1 MSLINH
7 TDEGPNH
14 GGKLND
20 LSYFKEFKTLDV
32 FGKTFSISYKNRKTF
47 NSLDAFFTITQLENL
62 ELVSSDEPSSEIYID
77 EDVVVIPIA
86 GSEIGY
92 FHLIYNVLSEIEI
105 IKSMF
110 PKVKIKIL
118 NLCDKEIFKFLIEK
132 FKKTDTFKVYG
143 IEDSDIINFE
153 ENDFIK
159 IKSLFF
165 IYTQFNPI
173 ASKIASHN
181 FDYSGD
187 RKGKKL
193 VWSYL
198 IEKPVRDRFL
208 INDQI
213 INDRKIFLS
222 GMKSNNI
229 KRATANLIY
238 KRVFGH
244 SMSLKET
251 KTLIGLRVEN
261 YQDFVDRLM
270 TESEEL
276 KLEKM
281 FKEAG
286 YEIIDP
292 ENLKSIYDQAAL
304 FASASHVVGLA
315 GASFINSIFC
325 KKDTQ
330 ILILNSSDS
339 YSFPH
344 KEIVASFG
352 LDVKTSP
359 RQKPWRDYTYSAEMI
374 FNLVKRDFPSFLP
387 PVL

>member
-153 ENDFIK
+153 ENDLIK

-165 IYTQFNPI
+165 IYTEYNPI

-198 IEKPVRDRFL
+198 VNKPVRDRFL
-208 INDQI
+208 LNDQVT
-213 INDRKIFLS
+213 NNRKIFLS
-222 GMKSNNI
+222 GMKSNTV
-229 KRATANLIY
+229 KRATANAVY
-238 KRVFGH
+238 KRVFGY
-244 SMSLKET
+244 SLSLEET
-251 KTLIGLRVEN
+251 KKLDN
-261 YQDFVDRLM
+261 MSPKHYQDFVDRLM

-292 ENLKSIYDQAAL
+292 ENLISICDQASL
-304 FASASHVVGLA
+304 FASASHIVGLS
-315 GASFINSIFC
+315 GASFVNCIFC
-325 KKDTQ
+325 KKDTKV
-330 ILILNSSDS
+330 LILNSSDS

-352 LDVKTSP
+352 LDANISP
-359 RQKPWRDYTYSAEMI
+359 RQKPWRNYAYPAEMI

-387 PVL
+387 PVI

>member
-1 MSLINH
+1 MSLINYI
-7 TDEGPNH
+7 DEGPNH

-20 LSYFKEFKTLDV
+20 LLYFKEFKTLDV
-32 FGKTFSISYKNRKTF
+32 FGKTFSVSYKNRKTF

-62 ELVSSDEPSSEIYID
+62 ELISNSQPSNEVFID

-110 PKVKIKIL
+110 PSIKIKIL
-118 NLCDKEIFKFLIEK
+118 NLCEKETFAFLIEK
-132 FKKTDTFKVYG
+132 FKKTDAFKVYG

-165 IYTQFNPI
+165 IYTEYNPI
-173 ASKIASHN
+173 ASKVASHN

-187 RKGKKL
+187 RTGKKL

-198 IEKPVRDRFL
+198 IDKPVRNRFL
-208 INDQI
+208 LNDQI
-213 INDRKIFLS
+213 TNNRKIFLS
-222 GMKSNNI
+222 GMKSNTV

-238 KRVFGH
+238 KRVFGY
-244 SMSLKET
+244 SLSSKET
-251 KTLIGLRVEN
+251 KFLDNMRVEN
-261 YQDFVDRLM
+261 YPDFVDRLM

-292 ENLKSIYDQAAL
+292 EDLISICDQAAL
-304 FASASHVVGLA
+304 FASASHIVGLA
-315 GASFINSIFC
+315 GASFINCIFC
-325 KKDTQ
+325 KKDTKV
-330 ILILNSSDS
+330 LILNSSDS

-352 LDVKTSP
+352 LDVSISPVQKT
-359 RQKPWRDYTYSAEMI
+359 WRNYTYPAKMI
-374 FNLVKRDFPSFLP
+374 FNLVKRDFQSFLP
-387 PVL
+387 L

>member
-1 MSLINH
+1 
-7 TDEGPNH
+7 
-14 GGKLND
+14 
-20 LSYFKEFKTLDV
+20 V
-32 FGKTFSISYKNRKTF
+32 SYKNRKTF
-47 NSLDAFFTITQLENL
+47 NSLDAFFAITQIENL
-62 ELVSSDEPSSEIYID
+62 ELISNPKPSSQLFID
-77 EDVVVIPIA
+77 EDIVVIPIA
-86 GSEIGY
+86 GTEIGY
-92 FHLIYNVLSEIEI
+92 FHLIYNVLSEIEVI
-105 IKSMF
+105 RSIF
-110 PKVKIKIL
+110 PNIKIKIL
-118 NLCDKEIFKFLIEK
+118 NLCEKDTFDFLIKK
-132 FKKTDTFKVYG
+132 FKETDIFEAYG

-198 IEKPVRDRFL
+198 INKLVRDRFL
-208 INDQI
+208 LNDQI
-213 INDRKIFLS
+213 INNRKIFLS
-222 GMKSNNI
+222 GMKSNTV
-229 KRATANLIY
+229 KRAVANLIY
-238 KRVFGH
+238 KRVSGY
-244 SMSLKET
+244 SLSSKEIESI
-251 KTLIGLRVEN
+251 IGIRLDH
-261 YQDFVDRLM
+261 YSDFVGRLM

-281 FKEAG
+281 FKKAG

-292 ENLKSIYDQAAL
+292 EDLESIYSQADL
-304 FASASHVVGLA
+304 FASASHIVGLA

-325 KKDTQ
+325 KKNTKV
-330 ILILNSSDS
+330 LILNSSDS

-352 LDVKTSP
+352 LDVNISP
-359 RQKPWRDYTYSAEMI
+359 VQKPWRDYTYPAEMI

-387 PVL
+387 PML